1 MTGSAK
7 QSIPSL
13 CRNMNCFR
21 LRSLSYRG
29 QVACT
34 RNDGRRR
41 VLRSRVRDTRKE
53 YAQEYR
59 TVLIRIGCTRTVHL

>member
-1 MTGSAK
+1 
-7 QSIPSL
+7 
-13 CRNMNCFR
+13 MNCFR